1 MPVISLSSIT
11 NHICQ
16 NAELQIHDGELLVLA
31 GTTGAGKTTLL
42 NVIAGLTPYGG
53 SVQFNGTAVDL
64 LPPSKRNVGYLF
76 QEFALFPHL
85 TVTENIAF
93 GLEARRLDKK
103 MISQRVTELLAL
115 IKISHLHNRYPK
127 SLSGGEKQRVALA
140 RTLAP
145 HPEILLL
152 DEPFSSLDQRTAK
165 FLRLELKSLQQK
177 LGLTAVYV
185 THNQMEAFEMG
196 DRLAVIRD
204 GRIEQIG
211 LPSEILFNPVT
222 SAVSEL
228 FGAPN
233 IFKCSGI
240 EPLDFGLG
248 KAKCGNLTLIVPY
261 YGKAVDKIAV
271 FPSGVRLSRH
281 PIETPMPNRM
291 QGIVL
296 DVRIKTPVVLV
307 DIQVNDEIITA
318 ELPAQLW
325 EETHIKVSKSVH
337 VIIPLKWIR
346 VLTK

>member
-16 NAELQIHDGELLVLA
+16 NTNLQVHDGELLVLA

-53 SVQFNGTAVDL
+53 SVQFNGTSVDL

-85 TVTENIAF
+85 RVTENIAF
-93 GLEARRLDKK
+93 GLEARGLDKK
-103 MISQRVTELLAL
+103 NISRRVAELLAL
-115 IKISHLHNRYPK
+115 LKIDHLSNRYPK
-127 SLSGGEKQRVALA
+127 SLSGGEKQRIALA

-145 HPEILLL
+145 NPEILLL
-152 DEPFSSLDQRTAK
+152 DEPFSNLDQRTAK
-165 FLRLELKSLQQK
+165 FLRLEIKSLQQK

-185 THNQMEAFEMG
+185 THNQVEAFEMG
-196 DRLAVIRD
+196 DRLAVIRN
-204 GRIEQIG
+204 GQIEQIG
-211 LPSEILFNPVT
+211 VPSEILFNPV
-222 SAVSEL
+222 SSSVSEL

-233 IFKCSGI
+233 IFQCSSI
-240 EPLDFGLG
+240 EALDFGLC
-248 KAKCGNLTLIVPY
+248 KANCGSLTLIVPY
-261 YGKAVDKIAV
+261 CGKAVDKIAV
-271 FPSGVRLSRH
+271 FPSGVRLSGH
-281 PIETPMPNRM
+281 PIETPMPNLM

-307 DIQVNDEIITA
+307 DIQVKDKRITA
-318 ELPAQLW
+318 EISSHLW
-325 EETHIKVSKSVH
+325 EETHIKISDPVYATIS
-337 VIIPLKWIR
+337 LKWIR

>member
-16 NAELQIHDGELLVLA
+16 GTDLQVHDGELLVLA
-31 GTTGAGKTTLL
+31 GATGAGKTTLL
-42 NVIAGLTPYGG
+42 NVIAGLTSYGG
-53 SVQFNGTAVDL
+53 SVQFNGTCVDS

-76 QEFALFPHL
+76 QDFALFPHL

-93 GLEARRLDKK
+93 GLQARGLDKK
-103 MISQRVTELLAL
+103 VISHRVSELLAL
-115 IKISHLHNRYPK
+115 LKIESLNNRYPK
-127 SLSGGEKQRVALA
+127 SLSGGEKQRIALA

-152 DEPFSSLDQRTAK
+152 DEPFSNLDQRTAK
-165 FLRLELKSLQQK
+165 FLRLEIKSLQQK

-196 DRLAVIRD
+196 DRLAVIKN
-204 GRIEQIG
+204 GQIEQIG
-211 LPSEILFNPVT
+211 TPVEILFNPIT
-222 SAVSEL
+222 PAVSEL

-233 IFKCSGI
+233 IFQCSRI
-240 EPLDFGLG
+240 DALDFGLG
-248 KAKCGNLTLIVPY
+248 KANCGRLTLIVPY
-261 YGKAVDKIAV
+261 DGKAVDKIAV

-281 PIETPMPNRM
+281 PINTPMPNRL

-296 DVRIKTPVVLV
+296 DVRLKPPVVMV
-307 DIQVNDEIITA
+307 DIQVNDEKITA
-318 ELPAQLW
+318 ELPSQLW
-325 EETHIKVSKSVH
+325 EKIHIEISDPVYATIS
-337 VIIPLKWIR
+337 LKWIR

>member
-11 NHICQ
+11 NHICCGTD
-16 NAELQIHDGELLVLA
+16 LQVHDGELLVLA
-31 GTTGAGKTTLL
+31 GATGAGKTTLL
-42 NVIAGLTPYGG
+42 NVIAGLTSYGG
-53 SVQFNGTAVDL
+53 IVRFDGTSVDSL
-64 LPPSKRNVGYLF
+64 SPSKRNVGYLF
-76 QEFALFPHL
+76 QDFALFPHL

-93 GLEARRLDKK
+93 GLQARGLDKK
-103 MISQRVTELLAL
+103 IIAQRVSELLVL
-115 IKISHLHNRYPK
+115 FKIGPLNNRYPK
-127 SLSGGEKQRVALA
+127 SLSGGEKQRTALA

-165 FLRLELKSLQQK
+165 FLRLEIKSLQQK

-196 DRLAVIRD
+196 DRLAVIRN
-204 GRIEQIG
+204 GQIEQIG
-211 LPSEILFNPVT
+211 TPVEILFNPIT

-233 IFKCSGI
+233 IFQCNSI
-240 EPLDFGLG
+240 EALDFGLG
-248 KAKCGNLTLIVPY
+248 KANCGSLSLIIPY
-261 YGKAVDKIAV
+261 DGKAVDKIAV

-281 PIETPMPNRM
+281 PIETPMPNRL

-296 DVRIKTPVVLV
+296 DVRLKTPVVLV
-307 DIQVNDEIITA
+307 DIQVNNEKITA
-318 ELPAQLW
+318 EIPSQLW
-325 EETHIKVSKSVH
+325 EKTYIKISDPVYATIS
-337 VIIPLKWIR
+337 LKWIR

>member
-1 MPVISLSSIT
+1 MPLISLSSIT
-11 NHICQ
+11 NHICRDTD
-16 NAELQIHDGELLVLA
+16 LHVYDGELLVLA
-31 GTTGAGKTTLL
+31 GATGAGKTTLL

-53 SVQFNGTAVDL
+53 TVQFNGTAVDL

-76 QEFALFPHL
+76 QAFALFPHL

-93 GLEARRLDKK
+93 GLEARGLDKK
-103 MISQRVTELLAL
+103 VISQRVTQLLSL
-115 IKISHLHNRYPK
+115 IKIGHLQNRYPK
-127 SLSGGEKQRVALA
+127 SLSGGEKQRTALA

-165 FLRLELKSLQQK
+165 LLRLELKSLQQK

-196 DRLAVIRD
+196 DRLAVIKD

-211 LPSEILFNPVT
+211 APSEILFNPVT

-233 IFKCSGI
+233 IFKCSHI

-248 KAKCGNLTLIVPY
+248 KAKCGSLMLIVPY
-261 YGKAVDKIAV
+261 CGKLVDKIAV
-271 FPSGVRLSRH
+271 FPSGVRLSRY

-296 DVRIKTPVVLV
+296 GVRIKTPVVLV
-307 DIQVNDEIITA
+307 EIQVNEERITA
-318 ELPAQLW
+318 EISSQLW
-325 EETHIKVSKSVH
+325 EETQIKISDPVYVTIS
-337 VIIPLKWIR
+337 LKWIR